1 MLGGVVGPDWP
12 ASALLVNII
21 IYRTRSNSKTCAYTF
36 TYNGAQ
42 LILALTCSR
51 MPGYW
56 ALTRFLTY
64 SHISAS
70 RSHLIIIF
78 TYMETPTS
86 PLSSYVHFILLCRL
100 PPMSARLV
108 CGFVDVG
115 AYELTCSSLLPPPP
129 RLNITLATPRKRLFS
144 ILGDYVTFWLL
155 CLLSGTASSSFF
167 FFVWSNSRRLK
178 TDT

>member
-1 MLGGVVGPDWP
+1 MNTITFCTH
-12 ASALLVNII
+12 SNIKI
-21 IYRTRSNSKTCAYTF
+21 CTYTLIYD
-36 TYNGAQ
+36 GAQ
-42 LILALTCSR
+42 LILSFTGSIL
-51 MPGYW
+51 PGSW
-56 ALTRFLTY
+56 ALTRILTN
-64 SHISAS
+64 SHIFASSA
-70 RSHLIIIF
+70 HMAIFF
-78 TYMETPTS
+78 TYWETLSS
-86 PLSSYVHFILLCRL
+86 PLSSYVHYILLCRL

-108 CGFVDVG
+108 CGFVDAG

-129 RLNITLATPRKRLFS
+129 RLNNTLATPRKRLFS